1 MTVRPGAG
9 TFAGVRRLSVV
20 VLAVG
25 ALLVAAAPA
34 GAFVI
39 QDVSGPQSAT
49 NGIALGPDGNFWVAE
64 EFAGSVVR
72 IAPSGAVVQR
82 YVVGDQPHAVA
93 TGPGDRVWVAVNGA
107 AKLVWFDARSAA
119 PTAHPVTLP
128 AGCAPDGLAAAN
140 GRMYFGCGSGRRVG
154 YVADD
159 GTGAVTTAAVGG
171 TVFDLEAVGGKL
183 YAPDYDGDV
192 VRRLSKDLAVESTIA
207 TATPGA
213 GPDGIASD
221 GAGNLWVTENI
232 VGRLARFPAAQSGGV
247 AAEITPTGGAFSD
260 PIGIVAGADGRIYVA
275 AKGSH
280 GVVRLNADGT
290 NARFYGVADNGEP
303 FDIVKG
309 PDDDLWFT
317 DNNRSRI
324 ARLVDGAPR
333 TTTGTAAATGTATA
347 AVGAVADPRGN
358 ETTVVFDYGPSTAY
372 GQTSAPVTVPAGI
385 GPVPVAT
392 ALAGLAAGT
401 TYHVRARAINGEGG
415 TAGAD
420 ATFTTAL
427 LPAPAP
433 PGPIVARPAPRAPRI
448 ARVTAR
454 TTFHVRTSAR
464 THRTVVTSVVISGL
478 RGTERATLTCTGRR
492 CPFRT
497 AKHFTL
503 TRKTLRKGARSF
515 GRDVFRNRNLAG
527 TTTISVQVT
536 APGAIGTSTVL
547 QIRPHKRF
555 RIVSRCVQPGARKT
569 SVCPA

>member
-1 MTVRPGAG
+1 MLT
-9 TFAGVRRLSVV
+9 
-20 VLAVG
+20 VG
-25 ALLVAAAPA
+25 ALLAAAAAPA

-39 QDVSGPQSAT
+39 QDVGGPQSAT
-49 NGIALGPDGNFWVAE
+49 NGIALGPDGSFWVAE

-72 IAPSGAVVQR
+72 IAPSGAVLGR
-82 YVVGDQPHAVA
+82 YAVGDQPHAVA

-107 AKLVWFDARSAA
+107 AKLVWFDAKAA
-119 PTAHPVTLP
+119 TPTTHTVTLP

-159 GTGAVTTAAVGG
+159 GTGAVTTAAAGGG
-171 TVFDLEAVGGKL
+171 TVFDLEASGGKL
-183 YAPDYDGDV
+183 YAPDYDGAV
-192 VRRLSKDLAVESTIA
+192 VRRLSKDLAVESTITLDNA
-207 TATPGA
+207 GA
-213 GPDGIASD
+213 GPDGIAAD

-232 VGRLARFPAAQSGGV
+232 VGRLARFPAAQSGGT
-247 AAEITPTGGAFSD
+247 ATEITPAGGAFSG
-260 PIGIVAGADGRIYVA
+260 PVGIVAGADGRIYVA
-275 AKGSH
+275 ARGSH
-280 GVVRLNADGT
+280 DVVRLDATGA

-324 ARLVDGAPR
+324 SRLVDGAPR
-333 TTTGTAAATGTATA
+333 TTTGTATAIGTSTA

-385 GPVPVAT
+385 GPLPVTT

-433 PGPIVARPAPRAPRI
+433 PGPIVARPVPRI

-478 RGTERATLTCTGRR
+478 KGTERATLTCTGRR

-497 AKHFTL
+497 AKRFTL
-503 TRKTLRKGARSF
+503 TRKSLRKGARSF
-515 GRDVFRNRNLAG
+515 GRSVFGNRDLSG

-555 RIVSRCVQPGARKT
+555 RIVRRCVQPGARKT

>member
-1 MTVRPGAG
+1 MLTV
-9 TFAGVRRLSVV
+9 GVL
-20 VLAVG
+20 LA
-25 ALLVAAAPA
+25 AAAAPA

-39 QDVSGPQSAT
+39 QDVGGPQSAT
-49 NGIALGPDGNFWVAE
+49 NGIALGPDGSFWVAE

-72 IAPSGAVVQR
+72 ITPGAAVLGR
-82 YVVGDQPHAVA
+82 YAVGDQPHAVA
-93 TGPGDRVWVAVNGA
+93 TGPGDRVWVAVSGA
-107 AKLVWFDARSAA
+107 AKLVWLDAKAA
-119 PTAHPVTLP
+119 TPTTHTVTLP

-159 GTGAVTTAAVGG
+159 GTGAVTTAAAGGG
-171 TVFDLEAVGGKL
+171 TVFDLEASGGKL

-192 VRRLSKDLAVESTIA
+192 VRRLSQDLAVESTIA
-207 TATPGA
+207 TSAGA
-213 GPDGIASD
+213 GPDGIAAD

-232 VGRLARFPAAQSGGV
+232 VGRLARFPAAQSDGT
-247 AAEITPTGGAFSD
+247 ATEITPAGGAFSG
-260 PIGIVAGADGRIYVA
+260 PVGIVAGADGRIYVA
-275 AKGSH
+275 ARGSH
-280 GVVRLNADGT
+280 DVVRLNADGT
-290 NARFYGVADNGEP
+290 NPRFYGVAGDGEP
-303 FDIVKG
+303 FAIVKG

-324 ARLVDGAPR
+324 SRLVDGAPR
-333 TTTGTAAATGTATA
+333 TTTGTATATGTSTA

-372 GQTSAPVTVPAGI
+372 GQTSAPVAVPAGI
-385 GPVPVAT
+385 GPVPVTT

-401 TYHVRARAINGEGG
+401 TYHVRARAVNGEGG

-433 PGPIVARPAPRAPRI
+433 PGPIVARPVPRI
-448 ARVTAR
+448 VRVTAR

-478 RGTERATLTCTGRR
+478 KGTERATLTCTGRR
-492 CPFRT
+492 CPFRS

-503 TRKTLRKGARSF
+503 TRKSLRKGARSF
-515 GRDVFRNRNLAG
+515 GRSVFGNRDLSG

-536 APGAIGTSTVL
+536 APGKIGTSTVL

-555 RIVSRCVQPGARKT
+555 RIVRRCVQPGARKT